1 MDRHN
6 VFFVNADPRQL
17 VLRVFDHQMKI
28 ERNTRQFPQS
38 ADVVDAK
45 AEVRNELAVHH
56 IDMEIFDFF
65 FFKYIDRRLQIH
77 KV

>member
-1 MDRHN
+1 
-6 VFFVNADPRQL
+6 
-17 VLRVFDHQMKI
+17 MKI